1 MGLIIKQLEVM
12 GDKSHTKAEVL
23 FDSGARRSVIRREIA
38 EKIATIVK
46 FPIPFKFYLA
56 DGKTQVET
64 NLVADIMVSIDNRI
78 IFDQFPILDKL
89 SREVIIGANTLQS
102 WEIILDAK
110 NESITVG
117 VDLKAIELLNQNQ
130 TSYSC
135 REGVIYR
142 KSRKRTTFMS

>member
-12 GDKSHTKAEVL
+12 GDKGQTKAEVL
-23 FDSGARRSVIRREIA
+23 FDSGARRSVIRRDIA

-56 DGKTQVET
+56 DGTTQVET
-64 NLVADIMVSIDNRI
+64 NLVADIMVSIDNSI

-102 WEIILDAK
+102 WEIILDAR

-117 VDLKAIELLNQNQ
+117 VDLKAIELLCNDK
-130 TSYSC
+130 
-135 REGVIYR
+135 REQ
-142 KSRKRTTFMS
+142 S